1 MYLKTLPQWLDFI
14 SRLHSEVIELGL
26 ERIISVYSNLLR
38 SEKAESNSKP
48 LVITFAGTNG
58 KGSTLAL
65 VESLALTDG
74 KRVGA
79 YTSPHFLKVNERFR
93 LNGKDVPDKELIKAL
108 ELVEENRKDIPLTY
122 FEYLTLAAFTLF
134 NQQGL
139 DIWLL
144 EVGLGGR
151 LDAVNVVN
159 PDIAVITTIDFDH
172 QDWLGDDLEQIGL
185 EKAGILRA
193 KIPLVLGDT
202 AIPKSIYDKAKELSN
217 PVHAVGTDFSLN
229 ENRFYSAD
237 YTEKEPLNL
246 PELPDLPSNN
256 IATALKISM
265 LAGIDINKI
274 AEKSHFP
281 KLSLKGR
288 FQKVSISPEI
298 VLDVAHNP
306 HSAMCLSKWLTS
318 NPVSGNSFAIF
329 SALSDKDI
337 DGVISNLAESFEQWH
352 IFMLEGDRATPLD
365 ELRETINHR
374 VAPQVSVCCHQNAR
388 EALSHLVQ
396 NSHENDR
403 ITVFGSFFTVA
414 AIMETGLIDSLS

>member
-1 MYLKTLPQWLDFI
+1 MYLKTLPQWLEFI
-14 SRLHSEVIELGL
+14 SHLHTEVIDLGL
-26 ERIISVYSNLLR
+26 ERILSVYKNLL
-38 SEKAESNSKP
+38 SSVETKPNAKP
-48 LVITFAGTNG
+48 LVVTFAGTNG

-65 VESLALTDG
+65 VETLALTDG

-93 LNGKDVPDKELIKAL
+93 LNGEDIPDAELISAF

-122 FEYLTLAAFTLF
+122 FEYLTLAAFALF
-134 NQQGL
+134 NQKEL

-185 EKAGILRA
+185 EKAGILRP

-202 AIPKSIYDKAKELSN
+202 AIPKSIYDKAREFN
-217 PVHAVGTDFSLN
+217 NAVYTVETDFYLKKN
-229 ENRFYSAD
+229 QFYSV
-237 YTEKEPLNL
+237 TFNEKEPLNL

-256 IATALKISM
+256 IASALQVSM
-265 LAGIDINKI
+265 LAGCDISKI
-274 AEKSHFP
+274 TEQSHFP

-288 FQKVSISPEI
+288 FQRVSQAPEVI
-298 VLDVAHNP
+298 LDVAHNP
-306 HSAMCLSKWLTS
+306 HSAMCLSKWLAA
-318 NPVSGNSFAIF
+318 NPVQGKSFAIF
-329 SALSDKDI
+329 SALNDKDI
-337 DGVISNLAESFEQWH
+337 KGVISNLAESFYEWH

-365 ELRETINHR
+365 ELKETISQIL
-374 VAPQVSVCCHQNAR
+374 APQVSVYSYQSAA
-388 EALSHLVQ
+388 EAFNYLIKKS
-396 NSHENDR
+396 NDSDR

-414 AIMETGLIDSLS
+414 AIMETGLIDSPS